1 MKNKMTLFRKLFIY
15 FCIIIAI
22 PSLILATYALKTGS
36 VELNKNLKE
45 QADISISSDLRVY
58 AQILEE
64 YRHKTYEISTN
75 EELISLLKNNGKE
88 SFETKNVYAKL
99 FEVMKGDTYK
109 ASVNI
114 VSTDGKVRLSTHVF
128 PDRYDL
134 RYNNTESDTSN
145 PIIWNEP
152 SKQTLVSIT
161 NRYVNET
168 GNKISLS
175 FIRNVYDENNNNIG
189 YVILD
194 VYDVRMANLFNYRNF
209 FDEELVINT
218 KKFLAASLTDNYNY
232 GNYLEFPFLNNRPEN
247 LVNSTI
253 IKDNILYAIQE
264 VPNTDL
270 VLLGAIDLSHYSDNF
285 YSVIK
290 ILSIT
295 LILGLMIGIFLA
307 YHFSR
312 KISNSI
318 KNVIES
324 MHKVEEGN
332 LAIDYRESD
341 IKELEELNDNFNY
354 MVIQLVKLV
363 KQVQNDERKASKA
376 ELKSLEAQLD
386 PHFLFNTLNTIKALA
401 RINNQ
406 KEIYDISLKLGILL
420 RSNLNNKSTTT
431 TIGESVSLVNDYLTI
446 QQIRFGDKLQV
457 SYDIEDD
464 VSNVVIPKL
473 IIQPLVENSIKH
485 GLEPKIGDW
494 IISISAKIINS
505 RLVICVA
512 DNGVGLKKD
521 FNSDIKSFKNTS
533 HVGLYNIYRRLDI
546 HYNGDMSFSINREAD
561 NYTIARI
568 ELPLAS
574 KIGNLNKSI
583 EQ

>member
-232 GNYLEFPFLNNRPEN
+232 GNYLEFPFLNNRPDK

-546 HYNGDMSFSINREAD
+546 HYNGDMSFSINREDD

>member
-1 MKNKMTLFRKLFIY
+1 MKYKMTLFRKLFIY

-99 FEVMKGDTYK
+99 FDVMKGDTYK

-270 VLLGAIDLSHYSDNF
+270 VLLGVIDLSHYSDNF

>member
-1 MKNKMTLFRKLFIY
+1 MKYKMTLFRKLFIY

-22 PSLILATYALKTGS
+22 PSLILATYALKTGR

-64 YRHKTYEISTN
+64 YRHKTYEISTD
-75 EELISLLKNNGKE
+75 EDLISLLENNGKE
-88 SFETKNVYAKL
+88 AFETKNVYAKL

-114 VSTDGKVRLSTHVF
+114 VSIDGKVRLSTHVF

-175 FIRNVYDENNNNIG
+175 FIRNVFDENNNNIG

-218 KKFLAASLTDNYNY
+218 KKYLAASLTDNYNY
-232 GNYLEFPFLNNRPEN
+232 GNYLEFPFLNNRPDK

-312 KISNSI
+312 NISNSI
-318 KNVIES
+318 KKVIES

-494 IISISAKIINS
+494 IISISAKKINS

-521 FNSDIKSFKNTS
+521 FNNDIKSFKNTS

-546 HYNGDMSFSINREAD
+546 HYNGDMSFTIQRED
-561 NYTIARI
+561 GNYTIARI

>member
-1 MKNKMTLFRKLFIY
+1 MKYKMTLFRKLFIY

-99 FEVMKGDTYK
+99 FDVMKGDTYK

-295 LILGLMIGIFLA
+295 LILGLMIGILLA